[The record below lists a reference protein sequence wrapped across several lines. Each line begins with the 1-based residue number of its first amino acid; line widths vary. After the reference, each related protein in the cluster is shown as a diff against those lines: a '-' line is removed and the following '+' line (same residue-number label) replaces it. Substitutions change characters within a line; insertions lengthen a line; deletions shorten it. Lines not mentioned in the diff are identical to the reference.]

1 MALPRFQR
9 ITIEPKETV
18 LMMIKMEKLD
28 FIPNKKI
35 TKFRNL
41 DSEMVFED
49 LRPMK
54 VINLPIWLIIELKLK
69 KFGKIVLPNW
79 FSLLELKKL
88 FNDEVHSLQ
97 LSDLPFFWFEIS
109 KLLMEIAA
117 EDIDSLE
124 EIKRTLK
131 DLKEIRQNKLRSSLK
146 FNLSSQNQQVQQIR
160 DYNFKNFLNHLEIPN
175 LSHFE
180 LNEIR
185 STLTILNSKLR
196 KFDNDSSSTD
206 NPRDQFNPQA
216 STSFSDQRQDY
227 SAIDNQTHSQFQFY
241 SDPDQL
247 PNQPPEQ
254 GQSSSTNRQGNLQES
269 SSSVHNTSS
278 VTEPSL

>member
-1 MALPRFQR
+1 
-9 ITIEPKETV
+9 
-18 LMMIKMEKLD
+18 
-28 FIPNKKI
+28 
-35 TKFRNL
+35 
-41 DSEMVFED
+41 
-49 LRPMK
+49 
-54 VINLPIWLIIELKLK
+54 
-69 KFGKIVLPNW
+69 
-79 FSLLELKKL
+79 
-88 FNDEVHSLQ
+88 
-97 LSDLPFFWFEIS
+97 
-109 KLLMEIAA
+109 
-117 EDIDSLE
+117 
-124 EIKRTLK
+124 
-131 DLKEIRQNKLRSSLK
+131 
-146 FNLSSQNQQVQQIR
+146 
-160 DYNFKNFLNHLEIPN
+160 PN

-206 NPRDQFNPQA
+206 NPGDQFNPQA

-254 GQSSSTNRQGNLQES
+254 GQSSTTNRPSNLQES

>member
-28 FIPNKKI
+28 FIPNKKF

-109 KLLMEIAA
+109 KLLMEMLRYRFAG
-117 EDIDSLE
+117 

-160 DYNFKNFLNHLEIPN
+160 DYNFKNFLNHLEIPD

-206 NPRDQFNPQA
+206 NP
-216 STSFSDQRQDY
+216 
-227 SAIDNQTHSQFQFY
+227 AI
-241 SDPDQL
+241 
-247 PNQPPEQ
+247 
-254 GQSSSTNRQGNLQES
+254 
-269 SSSVHNTSS
+269 
-278 VTEPSL
+278 SLTLKLH